1 MLNLPSAFTSIIVA
15 FAPLFFNGVWRC
27 ALILLIGAI
36 LAPGKRTVTSALRV
50 MGLSDESQFQIYH
63 RVLNRAVWSC
73 RQASRILLSMLVAA
87 FAPTGPL
94 VLVLDD
100 TIERR
105 WGPQI
110 SARGIYRDAVRSSDS
125 HFVKTSGLR
134 WLSLMLLAPVPW
146 AGRVW
151 ALPFLTALSPSSRY
165 FEERELRPKVLTD
178 WARQLVLQAKRWLPN
193 RILVLVAD
201 GGFAAIGLLH
211 RLSIRRIICVT
222 RMRLDARLFNPA
234 PPRKKGAKG
243 RPRLVGTRLPS
254 LQQILADPN
263 TVWQRMKF
271 AHWYRETNRQVEIIS
286 GTAVW
291 YHGGLPVLP
300 IRWVLV
306 RDPKNKFETRAILC
320 TDLHQTPRQIVEWFL
335 MRWQVEVT
343 FQQVRAHLGVET
355 QRQWSDLAIARTTPV
370 LFGLFSIVT
379 LLANRLARGG
389 TLPVRQAAWYRKPRA
404 TFSDAIALVR
414 ERLWI
419 GPSSSTSIAAGRT
432 KKVPRADRR
441 MKKIPRALL
450 DGLMQTACYAE

>member
-1 MLNLPSAFTSIIVA
+1 MLTLPSEFTSIIIA
-15 FAPLFFNGVWRC
+15 FAPLFFNGVWHR
-27 ALILLIGAI
+27 AQILLIGAI

-50 MGLSDESQFQIYH
+50 MGLSGERRFPFYH

-73 RQASRILLSMLVAA
+73 RHASLILLRMLVAA

-105 WGPQI
+105 WGPRI

-125 HFVKTSGLR
+125 HLVKTSGLR

-151 ALPFLTALSPSSRY
+151 ALPFLTALAPSARY
-165 FEERELRPKVLTD
+165 FEEYKLRPKALTD
-178 WARQLVLQAKRWLPN
+178 WARQLVLQVRRWMPS
-193 RILVLVAD
+193 RTLVLLGD
-201 GGFAAIGLLH
+201 GGFASLNLLNS
-211 RLSIRRIICVT
+211 LSIRSVICVI

-234 PPRKKGAKG
+234 PPRKKGGKG

-254 LQQILADPN
+254 LQQVLINPR

-271 AHWYRETNRQVEIIS
+271 LHWYSETNRKVEVTS

-291 YHGGLPVLP
+291 YHGGLPPLP

-306 RDPKNKFETRAILC
+306 RDPRGKFETRAILC
-320 TDLHQTPRQIVEWFL
+320 TDLSQTPRQVVEWFL
-335 MRWQVEVT
+335 LRWQVEVT
-343 FQQVRAHLGVET
+343 FQQVRVHLGVET
-355 QRQWSDLAIARTTPV
+355 QRQWSDWAIARTTPV

-379 LLANRLARGG
+379 LLANRLARRGK
-389 TLPVRQAAWYRKPRA
+389 LPVRQAAWYRKPRA

-414 ERLWI
+414 EHIWLRSSWFTS
-419 GPSSSTSIAAGRT
+419 PSG
-432 KKVPRADRR
+432 RR
-441 MKKIPRALL
+441 MKQIPRALF
-450 DGLMQTACYAE
+450 DGMIQTACYAE

>member
-1 MLNLPSAFTSIIVA
+1 MLTLPSAFTSIIVA
-15 FAPLFFNGVWRC
+15 FAPRFFNGVWRC
-27 ALILLIGAI
+27 AYILLIGAI

-50 MGLSDESQFQIYH
+50 MGLSGERRFQVYH

-73 RQASRILLSMLVAA
+73 RQASLILLRMLVAA

-134 WLSLMLLAPVPW
+134 WLRLMLLAPIPW

-151 ALPFLTALSPSSRY
+151 ALPFLTALAPSARY
-165 FEERELRPKVLTD
+165 WEERKLRPKLLTD
-178 WARQLVLQAKRWLPN
+178 WARQLVLQVKRWMPQ
-193 RILVLVAD
+193 RKLVLVAD
-201 GGFAAIGLLH
+201 GGFAALDLLDYLTSRSVICIT
-211 RLSIRRIICVT
+211 RL
-222 RMRLDARLFNPA
+222 RLDARLFSPA
-234 PPRKKGAKG
+234 PPRKNGAKG
-243 RPRLVGTRLPS
+243 RPRLVGPRLAS
-254 LQQILADPN
+254 LQQVLTNPR
-263 TVWQRMKF
+263 TVWLRMKF
-271 AHWYRETNRQVEIIS
+271 LHWYRETNRKVEVTS

-291 YHGGLPVLP
+291 YHGGLPPLP

-306 RDPKNKFETRAILC
+306 RDPKGKFETRAILC
-320 TDLHQTPRQIVEWFL
+320 TDLNHTPRQIVEWFL
-335 MRWQVEVT
+335 LRWQVEVS

-370 LFGLFSIVT
+370 LFGLFSIVS
-379 LLANRLARGG
+379 LLADRLARRGK
-389 TLPVRQAAWYRKPRA
+389 LPVRQAAWYRKPRA

-414 ERLWI
+414 EHIWLR
-419 GPSSSTSIAAGRT
+419 SSLFTSHS
-432 KKVPRADRR
+432 DRR
-441 MKKIPRALL
+441 MKNIPRVLL

>member
-1 MLNLPSAFTSIIVA
+1 MPNLPSAFTSIILT
-15 FAPLFFNGVWRC
+15 FAPLFFNGVWSC
-27 ALILLIGAI
+27 AQILLIGAI

-50 MGLSDESQFQIYH
+50 MGLSGERRFQAYH

-73 RQASRILLSMLVAA
+73 RQASLILLRLLVAA

-134 WLSLMLLAPVPW
+134 WLNLMLLAHVPW

-151 ALPFLTALSPSSRY
+151 ALPFLTALCPSARY
-165 FEERELRPKVLTD
+165 YEKRKRRPKVLTD
-178 WARQLVLQAKRWLPN
+178 WARQLVLQVKRWMPT
-193 RILVLVAD
+193 RTLVVVAD
-201 GGFAAIGLLH
+201 GGFAALELLNSLVS
-211 RLSIRRIICVT
+211 RSVICVI
-222 RMRLDARLFNPA
+222 RMRLDARLFHPA
-234 PPRKKGAKG
+234 PPRQKGAKG
-243 RPRLVGTRLPS
+243 RPRQVGTRLPS
-254 LQQILADPN
+254 LQQVVRDPH
-263 TVWQRMKF
+263 TVWHRLQFR
-271 AHWYRETNRQVEIIS
+271 HWYRETNRQVEITS

-291 YHGGLPVLP
+291 YHGGLPPVHL
-300 IRWVLV
+300 RWVLV
-306 RDPKNKFETRAILC
+306 RDPKGKFETRAILC
-320 TDLHQTPRQIVEWFL
+320 TDLHRTPRQIVEWFL

-389 TLPVRQAAWYRKPRA
+389 KLPVQQAAWYRKPRA

-414 ERLWI
+414 ERIWL
-419 GPSSSTSIAAGRT
+419 GS
-432 KKVPRADRR
+432 RAFPAPPARR
-441 MKKIPRALL
+441 SKTIPRTLL
-450 DGLMQTACYAE
+450 DGLMQTACYAA

>member
-1 MLNLPSAFTSIIVA
+1 MLTLPSEFTSIIVA

-27 ALILLIGAI
+27 AYILLIGAI

-50 MGLSDESQFQIYH
+50 MGLSDERRFQIYH
-63 RVLNRAVWSC
+63 RVLNRAVWNC
-73 RQASRILLSMLVAA
+73 RQASFILLRMLVAA

-94 VLVLDD
+94 VLVIDD

-105 WGPQI
+105 WGPRI

-134 WLSLMLLAPVPW
+134 WLSLMLLVKIPW
-146 AGRVW
+146 AERVW
-151 ALPFLTALSPSSRY
+151 ALPFLTALAPSARY
-165 FEERELRPKVLTD
+165 FEERKLRPKVLTD
-178 WARQLVLQAKRWLPN
+178 WARQLVLQVKHWMPKRT
-193 RILVLVAD
+193 LVLVAD
-201 GGFAAIGLLH
+201 GGFASLALLKS
-211 RLSIRRIICVT
+211 LSSRSVICVT

-254 LQQILADPN
+254 LLQVVTNPN
-263 TVWQRMKF
+263 TVWPRLKF
-271 AHWYRETNRQVEIIS
+271 LNWYRETNRLIEITS

-291 YHGGLPVLP
+291 YHGGLPPLP

-306 RDPKNKFETRAILC
+306 RDPKGKFETRAILC
-320 TDLHQTPRQIVEWFL
+320 TDLNQTPRQIVEWFL

-379 LLANRLARGG
+379 LLANRLARRG

-414 ERLWI
+414 EHIWLR
-419 GPSSSTSIAAGRT
+419 SSSFTSRS
-432 KKVPRADRR
+432 DRHL
-441 MKKIPRALL
+441 KKIPRALL